1 MTAGRCVRRSRGL
14 VILAA
19 FVPSRGGTRPDDRGH
34 RECTRK
40 GVRGLQVPSRER
52 RKYAEAVRVAAAFP
66 SAFLG
71 YAPPKPTHTAQGD
84 VAAVSLMP

>member
-1 MTAGRCVRRSRGL
+1 MIGDIANAHGKVF
-14 VILAA
+14 AA
-19 FVPSRGGTRPDDRGH
+19 FKSPAENR
-34 RECTRK
+34 REC
-40 GVRGLQVPSRER
+40 
-52 RKYAEAVRVAAAFP
+52 AEAVRVTAASL